1 MRRNY
6 FEVMLSLDK
15 LLVPDDV
22 MAKLRT
28 DYLDERAFHNRK
40 LLGHIKK
47 SARAAEGLLHY
58 LVHVCFL
65 SPQIRYRN
73 AQEVDMVSAHIKRR
87 LLPDST
93 FFNEF
98 EVLRAEAELKQLEN
112 EPSKPLEYIPDFGDV
127 ATYGRYLLKT

>member
-1 MRRNY
+1 MTEEARALRKRRQKQKEFKMRRNY

-15 LLVPDDV
+15 LLIPDTV

-28 DYLDERAFHNRK
+28 EYLDEKQFHERK
-40 LLGHIKK
+40 LLGSIKK

-73 AQEVDMVSAHIKRR
+73 AQEVDMVAAHIHRR

-93 FFNEF
+93 FFNEL
-98 EVLRAEAELKQLEN
+98 EVLRAETELKALN
-112 EPSKPLEYIPDFGDV
+112 D
-127 ATYGRYLLKT
+127 